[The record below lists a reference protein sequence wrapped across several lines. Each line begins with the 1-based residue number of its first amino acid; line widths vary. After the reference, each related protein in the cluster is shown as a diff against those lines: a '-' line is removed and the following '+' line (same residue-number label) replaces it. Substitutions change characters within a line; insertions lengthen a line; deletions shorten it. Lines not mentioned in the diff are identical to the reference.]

1 LIKFL
6 RINNIALASGVELEL
21 GPGLTVLTGET
32 GAGKSILL
40 DALGLVLGGRGGA
53 DLIRTGESR
62 AAVEAIVDLPG
73 IGSWL
78 PDHGIDADGPEVIL
92 RREIQAAGKG
102 RATINGA
109 LVPVALLRELAPRV
123 AAVHGQHEPQGLLDP
138 ESHLPL
144 LDQHGELESL
154 AAEVAQAWQR
164 WQRAEADRAAFE
176 RDRRELERRR
186 ESLGQ
191 QLAEIERA
199 QLQPGED
206 AALEREKAVVANA
219 DRLAVLCAESYDAL
233 YDDDAAVLSRL
244 RQVFRKVEDL
254 AALEPRFGAALEA
267 RPAVT
272 SALED
277 LAYTLRDFRD
287 DLQVAPGRLDAIES
301 RLAAIERLRRKY
313 GATADEVLAF
323 AETARREL
331 EQLDAPEARREQLA
345 SEAAAAR
352 ARFVELGREL
362 SKRRRAAAADLE
374 RRMQKGLRDLALEG
388 TRFEIRFTA
397 AAGDDLAAAG
407 EHGLEKAEFF
417 IAPNVG
423 EDLRP
428 LARIASGGELSR
440 LLLALKSAAIRE
452 QGHTLV
458 FDEIDAGIGGRVA
471 EVVGRRLRA
480 MAQRHQ
486 VLCVTHLAPIAAQ
499 AHTHWSVT
507 KETRSGRTYTR
518 VHRLDG
524 TTRVDELARMLAG
537 EKVTDAARRHARE
550 LVEAVGD

>member
-1 LIKFL
+1 MIKFL

-40 DALGLVLGGRGGA
+40 DALGLVLGGRGGG
-53 DLIRTGESR
+53 DLIRTGENR
-62 AAVEAIVDLPG
+62 AAVEAIVDLPAATT
-73 IGSWL
+73 WL
-78 PDHGIDADGPEVIL
+78 QDHGIDADGTEVIL
-92 RREIQAAGKG
+92 RREIQSAGKG

-123 AAVHGQHEPQGLLDP
+123 AAIHGQHEPQGLLDP

-144 LDQHGELESL
+144 LDQHGDLEAL
-154 AAEVAQAWQR
+154 AGEVAQAWQR
-164 WQRAEADRAAFE
+164 WQRAEGDRAAFE

-186 ESLGQ
+186 ESLAQ
-191 QLAEIERA
+191 QLAEIERG

-206 AALEREKAVVANA
+206 LALEREKAVVANA
-219 DRLAVLCAESYDAL
+219 DRLAILCAEAYDAL

-244 RQVFRKVEDL
+244 RQIYRKVEDL
-254 AALEPRFGAALEA
+254 AALEPRFGSALEA
-267 RPAVT
+267 RAGVT

-277 LAYTLRDFRD
+277 LAYGLRDFRD

-323 AETARREL
+323 AESARREL

-345 SEAAAAR
+345 AEAAEAR
-352 ARFVELGREL
+352 DRFVELGRDL
-362 SKRRRAAAADLE
+362 SGRRRAAATDLE
-374 RRMQKGLRDLALEG
+374 RRMQKGLRELALEG
-388 TRFEIRFTA
+388 TRFEVRFA
-397 AAGDDLAAAG
+397 VAGDDLAGAG
-407 EHGLEKAEFF
+407 DHGLERAEFF

-499 AHTHWSVT
+499 AHTHLSVS
-507 KETRSGRTYTR
+507 KETRSGRTFTQVRR
-518 VHRLDG
+518 VEG
-524 TTRVDELARMLAG
+524 AARVDELARMLAG
-537 EKVTDAARRHARE
+537 EKVTEAARRHARE
-550 LVEAVGD
+550 LVEAAAE